1 MDQNHTSR
9 SAKPMSAPSA
19 ASVPQLGFL
28 QIHGTSG
35 IGNGFGRLLGCHLS
49 PVLLLIL
56 RWPLRLRLVVRH
68 DRRGRRLLLL
78 RLLLGLLGAGR
89 SPRIGVGHGAMG
101 FRTGGQ
107 AGGCGK
113 RERAIEF
120 GDQRAARV
128 AAESGD

>member
-1 MDQNHTSR
+1 MTGAD
-9 SAKPMSAPSA
+9 AVCCFFA
-19 ASVPQLGFL
+19 
-28 QIHGTSG
+28 
-35 IGNGFGRLLGCHLS
+35 CC
-49 PVLLLIL
+49 
-56 RWPLRLRLVVRH
+56 W
-68 DRRGRRLLLL
+68 
-78 RLLLGLLGAGR
+78 GLLGAGR